1 MSENRLL
8 SQWNFIGKAQGPR
21 SGATSSPAFID
32 GAVIAWSKNPSD
44 VWQVLNF
51 LAVYIAAV
59 TDTLRPRS
67 CCPANHITEHGA
79 ALERSP

>member
-1 MSENRLL
+1 
-8 SQWNFIGKAQGPR
+8 
-21 SGATSSPAFID
+21 
-32 GAVIAWSKNPSD
+32 
-44 VWQVLNF
+44 NF

>member
-1 MSENRLL
+1 
-8 SQWNFIGKAQGPR
+8 
-21 SGATSSPAFID
+21 
-32 GAVIAWSKNPSD
+32 VIAWSKKPSD

-67 CCPANHITEHGA
+67 CCPANHGTWRGPGA
-79 ALERSP
+79 FPLKDVHALTQSFEGLARK